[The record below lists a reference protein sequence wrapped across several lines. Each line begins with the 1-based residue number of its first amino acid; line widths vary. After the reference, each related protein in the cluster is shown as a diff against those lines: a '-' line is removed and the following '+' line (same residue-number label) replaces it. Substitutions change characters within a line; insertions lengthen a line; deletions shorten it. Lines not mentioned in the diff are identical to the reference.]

1 MKKTYNNID
10 ELFKDKFRDFEVDP
24 PEMVWEN
31 IKQNISDSNSTSMN
45 LGGNRIISIIIAIVS
60 VALITSYFIFDGENN
75 ESIASDPVSIIA
87 ENTIQHKEN
96 IEPVS
101 IKNIENTETEE
112 LSEEN
117 LEVEIEVESNL
128 EAAIIPE
135 EKITEIEVEEVLNN
149 EAISEIENSI
159 QKTEPKKEEKLAE
172 KPIDKEV
179 KPVISNSGEIQFVSS
194 DKNDIIYSDETVS
207 SDSFTTAIVS
217 QEVISIEED
226 LPQNINNKLDNNKEK
241 NNPENSGL
249 EGENTDV
256 QRQDIIEENMIIK
269 HRIKPQISLGAY
281 FTPEMIFYPSDADN
295 KKAYTVGLGLN
306 FDYNGFVIESG
317 LGLSFSEDNG
327 NYRIDYEEYLG
338 SYEDLLSITFDTTGP
353 TVTPIFHT
361 TTVDVYDSLNKISIS
376 QTKNSYTY
384 LQIPLFFG
392 FVKNNRRISYS
403 LKGGPIMSFM
413 INKNIPDVVLPEDKI
428 KVIKIDKDIPTRINT
443 NWQFAINVGFT
454 YKLSNHLNI
463 SIEPTF
469 RYYLKS
475 VYNNDNN
482 IITTKHPYSLGIRTG
497 LIYKF

>member
-60 VALITSYFIFDGENN
+60 VTLITSYFIFDGEN
-75 ESIASDPVSIIA
+75 SVTSDPVSIIA
-87 ENTIQHKEN
+87 ENTIQNKEN

-101 IKNIENTETEE
+101 IKNIENAETDDLLKEDI
-112 LSEEN
+112 
-117 LEVEIEVESNL
+117 EVEIEAESNMG
-128 EAAIIPE
+128 ATISE
-135 EKITEIEVEEVLNN
+135 EKVTEIEAEVVSNN
-149 EAISEIENSI
+149 ETTIEIENSI
-159 QKTEPKKEEKLAE
+159 QKTESKKEEKLAE
-172 KPIDKEV
+172 KTIDKEV
-179 KPVISNSGEIQFVSS
+179 EPNYSNSEEIQFASS
-194 DKNDIIYSDETVS
+194 DENNIIYNDETVS
-207 SDSFTTAIVS
+207 SDSFTTAIVT
-217 QEVISIEED
+217 QEVILIEED
-226 LPQNINNKLDNNKEK
+226 LPQNINNKLDVSIEK
-241 NNPENSGL
+241 NNSKIL
-249 EGENTDV
+249 EGDNTDV
-256 QRQDIIEENMIIK
+256 QRQDIVEENIIVK

-281 FTPEMIFYPSDADN
+281 FSPEVIFYPSDADN

-327 NYRIDYEEYLG
+327 NYKIDYEEYLG

-361 TTVDVYDSLNKISIS
+361 TTIDVYDSLNKISIS
-376 QTKNSYTY
+376 QAKNNYTY

-413 INKNIPDVVLPEDKI
+413 INKNIPEVVLPEDKI
-428 KVIKIDKDIPTRINT
+428 KVIKIDKNIPTRINT
-443 NWQFAINVGFT
+443 NWQFAINVGFA

-469 RYYLKS
+469 RYYLRS

-482 IITTKHPYSLGIRTG
+482 IITTKHPYSLGVRTG